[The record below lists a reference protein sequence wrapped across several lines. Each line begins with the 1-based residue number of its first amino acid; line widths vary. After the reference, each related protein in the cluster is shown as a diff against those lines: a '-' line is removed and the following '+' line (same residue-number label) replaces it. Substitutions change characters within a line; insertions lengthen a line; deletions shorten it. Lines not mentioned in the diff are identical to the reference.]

1 MGIKLLNSLIKK
13 RCGNMNNLISLYR
26 LKGKIITIDIS
37 IYLYRFKSVDK
48 LMENMYILC
57 SLMCFYEIKP
67 LFIFDGIPSHLK
79 NDELELRKKKKM
91 EAKKKFDQLKLK
103 NGSTKRIE
111 RLKRMFTSINK
122 VEIEGVKKLIKLF
135 GLSYI
140 TAEGEAD
147 EICAKLVIS
156 NQAYA
161 CLSEDTDLFVYGCP
175 RVLRYISLRNHTVV
189 IYHTDKI
196 LSELKLNMERFRKMC
211 VISGT
216 DYNNNCSNYNIFY
229 YYDIYKDG
237 GNIELT
243 PDEITIYNIYDL
255 NDEKVFD
262 NLLIENGSINKSGI
276 YEIMS
281 KYNFI
286 SI

>member
-26 LKGKIITIDIS
+26 LKDKIITVDIS

-48 LMENMYILC
+48 LMENMFILC

-67 LFIFDGIPSHLK
+67 LFVFDGIPPHLK
-79 NDELELRKKKKM
+79 TDELELRKKKKI
-91 EAKKKFDQLKLK
+91 EAKRKFNELKFSK
-103 NGSTKRIE
+103 VSAKRIE

-122 VEIEGVKKLIKLF
+122 KEIEDTKKLIKLF

-147 EICAKLVIS
+147 EICAKLVIA

-211 VISGT
+211 IISGT
-216 DYNNNCSNYNIFY
+216 DYNKNSSNYNIFY

-237 GNIELT
+237 REIELT
-243 PDEITIYNIYDL
+243 PNENIIYNLYDL
-255 NDEKVFD
+255 NNEKTFN
-262 NLLIENGSINKSGI
+262 NLLIENGSINKLGI
-276 YEIMS
+276 YEMMS
-281 KYNFI
+281 EYNFI
-286 SI
+286 CI

>member
-1 MGIKLLNSLIKK
+1 
-13 RCGNMNNLISLYR
+13 MNNLISLYR

-79 NDELELRKKKKM
+79 NDELELRKRKKM

-122 VEIEGVKKLIKLF
+122 REIEDVKKLIKLF

-211 VISGT
+211 IISGT

-237 GNIELT
+237 GKIELT
-243 PDEITIYNIYDL
+243 PNETMIYNLYDL
-255 NDEKVFD
+255 NDEKTFKD
-262 NLLIENGSINKSGI
+262 LLIENGSINKLGI
-276 YEIMS
+276 CEIMS

-286 SI
+286 CI